1 MTIMWCLNCIAIVTL
16 CCCYLMQLND
26 TPLHGAAGYGKVN
39 AMKIL
44 LDHGANPNALNKVS
58 LYLLHTHTNPD
69 TLGTVD

>member
-1 MTIMWCLNCIAIVTL
+1 
-16 CCCYLMQLND
+16 MQGNE
-26 TPLHGAAGYGKVN
+26 TPLHWAAINGNVN

-44 LDHGANPNALNKVS
+44 LDHGANPNALDKVS

>member
-1 MTIMWCLNCIAIVTL
+1 
-16 CCCYLMQLND
+16 MQDNE
-26 TPLHGAAGYGKVN
+26 TPLHRAAWQSNVN

-44 LDHGANPNALNKVS
+44 LDHGANPNALDKVS

>member
-1 MTIMWCLNCIAIVTL
+1 
-16 CCCYLMQLND
+16 MQNNE
-26 TPLHGAAGYGKVN
+26 TPLHWADNVN

>member
-1 MTIMWCLNCIAIVTL
+1 
-16 CCCYLMQLND
+16 MQGNE
-26 TPLHGAAGYGKVN
+26 TPLHMAAYNGNVN

-69 TLGTVD
+69 TLGTVY

>member
-1 MTIMWCLNCIAIVTL
+1 
-16 CCCYLMQLND
+16 MQYND
-26 TPLHGAAGYGKVN
+26 TPLHVAALYGNVN